1 MIKRLTEDLKR
12 ALSALALSEA
22 GELRPHWEKA
32 ALLDGRLPAPT
43 VPSAQAA
50 SHESRES
57 APQRAEREIALCCGG
72 GPPSDAAVDYV
83 IGLCRRLEAGLVL
96 LTRKAPEPAE
106 PMPAAAAS
114 RLDGSGVPWR
124 LARVADDSLPG
135 IARYIRQNPQVV
147 LMVSGGND
155 PLQGIAGRGRRGHLQ
170 RELPV
175 PLVVLAQVVGRAA

>member
-22 GELRPHWEKA
+22 GELRTHWEKA
-32 ALLDGRLPAPT
+32 ALLDGRLPERAP
-43 VPSAQAA
+43 VQAA
-50 SHESRES
+50 SHESREA
-57 APQRAEREIALCCGG
+57 APLRSEREIALCCGG
-72 GPPSDAAVDYV
+72 PPSDATVDYI

-96 LTRKAPEPAE
+96 LVREAPEPAE
-106 PMPAAAAS
+106 PMPAAPAS
-114 RLDGSGVPWR
+114 RLDGAGVHWR
-124 LARVADDSLPG
+124 FARVADDSLPG

-175 PLVVLAQVVGRAA
+175 PLVLLAQVVGRAA